1 MTQEFDGQRR
11 RSARLSAVQALYQMD
26 LADKKSKLVV
36 HEFNEH
42 WFKGSE
48 KLDNTDKE
56 YFELIVLG
64 VVAEQAAVDLAISE
78 KLNEKWT
85 LDRLDITLRAI
96 MRCAAYEIMRCF
108 DVPGTVI
115 VDQYVSIAHD
125 FYEGGEPKFVN
136 ASLDKLARQF
146 RTAEFGLVH
155 AVDE

>member
-1 MTQEFDGQRR
+1 MTQEFDGQSRN
-11 RSARLSAVQALYQMD
+11 SARLAAVQALYQME

-42 WFKGSE
+42 WFKTSDGPG
-48 KLDNTDKE
+48 NTDSE

-64 VVAEQAAVDLAISE
+64 VVAEQAAIDKAVSE
-78 KLNEKWT
+78 KLSEKWK
-85 LDRLDITLRAI
+85 LDRLDTTLRAI
-96 MRCAAYEIMRCF
+96 MRCAAYEILRCF

-115 VDQYVSIAHD
+115 IDQYVSMAHD

-136 ASLDKLARQF
+136 AALDKLAREY

-155 AVDE
+155 VVDE